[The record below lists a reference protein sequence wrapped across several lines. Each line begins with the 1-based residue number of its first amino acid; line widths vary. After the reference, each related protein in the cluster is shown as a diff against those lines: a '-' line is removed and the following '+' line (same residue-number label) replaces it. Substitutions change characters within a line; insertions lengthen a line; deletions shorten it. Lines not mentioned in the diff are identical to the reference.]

1 MTDVIAL
8 LRRALRLVDPRIVRR
23 LGVVAIVGI
32 LIAALDFL
40 GIILLVPFLSYLG
53 PTASATGFGS
63 GIVTE
68 ILGAQSQERV
78 VVILA
83 AAATVL
89 FVLRGIGSVLLL
101 WVQNGLVIQAQL
113 DVSKKVLA
121 GFIGAPWLEQQ
132 TVGSGQVLRTA
143 RDSSM
148 GVGQMINCGV
158 SAVAEIAIA
167 LAVFAALMFVSLP
180 LAIGAFIYLCA
191 AGLIYLRLI
200 RLPIERR
207 SESVQVEST
216 KMNAALIELV
226 GGIRELT
233 IRGTTAAFFSR
244 YIVAATRYLYAGRF
258 IMVANLALRHLLET
272 LLIGGAALVI
282 VVATL
287 SGSTTVLVSIG
298 VLMAGGLRLVPA
310 LNMLLVDVNNVRA
323 QEWSVVVVEAELE
336 RFGDSTETVPSGSM
350 EPAATFSGAFRFD
363 DVSFSYP
370 TRDAAALRDVDLD
383 VRFGETIGVVGE
395 SGAGKSTFVD
405 LLLGFLEPD
414 DGSITV
420 DGRDLR
426 EHLAAWRSIIG
437 FVPQDIFLVD
447 DTLTANIAFGEAE
460 ATIDAKR
467 IAEAISLAQLDDVI
481 AELPNGPETLVGE
494 RGVMLSGGQR
504 QRVGLAR
511 ALYRR
516 PRVLLLDEATSA
528 LDNETERRISDSLQ
542 SLHGEMT
549 MVVIAHRLSTV
560 RSCDRI
566 IYLEEGRIAG
576 VGTFDELRITCQGFA
591 RLVELGSLEGTI

>member
-1 MTDVIAL
+1 MTDVISL
-8 LRRALRLVDPRIVRR
+8 LRRALRLVDPHIVHR
-23 LGVVAIVGI
+23 LGIVAIVGVF
-32 LIAALDFL
+32 IAALDFL
-40 GIILLVPFLSYLG
+40 GILLLVPFLSYLG
-53 PTASATGFGS
+53 PTSTATGYGA

-101 WVQNGLVIQAQL
+101 WIQNGLVIQAQL

-143 RDSSM
+143 RDSTT
-148 GVGQMINCGV
+148 GVGMMINCGV
-158 SAVAEIAIA
+158 SALAEIAIA
-167 LAVFAALMFVSLP
+167 LAVFAALVVVSPP
-180 LAIGAFIYLCA
+180 LAIGAFVYLCA

-200 RLPIERR
+200 RMPIERR
-207 SESVQVEST
+207 SESIQVESR

-233 IRGTTAAFFSR
+233 IRGTTATFFNR
-244 YIVAATRYLYAGRF
+244 YLVAASRYLYAGRF
-258 IMVANLALRHLLET
+258 VTVANLAMRHLLET

-298 VLMAGGLRLVPA
+298 VLLAGGLRLVPA
-310 LNMLLVDVNNVRA
+310 LNMLLVDVNTVRS
-323 QEWSVVVVEAELE
+323 QEWSVVVVEAELA
-336 RFGDSTETVPSGSM
+336 RFGDVSQGTSDDAITDGE
-350 EPAATFSGAFRFD
+350 ALSGAFHFE
-363 DVSFSYP
+363 DVTFAYP
-370 TRDAAALRDVDLD
+370 TRNAPALRNAELD

-414 DGSITV
+414 EGAITI

-426 EHLAAWRSIIG
+426 EHLGSWRSIIG

-447 DTLTANIAFGEAE
+447 DTLTANIAFGDVA
-460 ATIDAKR
+460 ATIDAQQ
-467 IAEAISLAQLDDVI
+467 IAKAINLAQLDDVVT
-481 AELPNGPETLVGE
+481 ELPDGSDTLVGE

-511 ALYRR
+511 ALYRQ

-528 LDNETERRISDSLQ
+528 LDNETERRIADALQ

-566 IYLEEGRIAG
+566 VYLDEGRIAG
-576 VGTFDELRITCQGFA
+576 VGTFDELRVTCEGFS